1 MGTEAAGAGAEATGT
16 GVEAKG
22 TGAVEIGVARETG
35 EGTVAGGEAAFAFMA
50 PGGTSLS
57 GLVSRFMVVSTPDII
72 RTVDTTAGTIPMVD
86 TTEAIT
92 STTATRAEVMTT
104 VGTFIGAARSAIAM
118 LVWSH
123 ECNSDSPGLAFIAGR
138 STAFSEIERDMPF
151 EFTNAAMDCRQT
163 DGLIPVFWLPWEF
176 PESPWPFAVSPLAFR
191 YLKQARENSTAR
203 RRRFR

>member
-1 MGTEAAGAGAEATGT
+1 MGTEATGTGAEATGT
-16 GVEAKG
+16 GAEAAG
-22 TGAVEIGVARETG
+22 TGVVEIGVARETG
-35 EGTVAGGEAAFAFMA
+35 EGTVAGGEAAIAFMA

-72 RTVDTTAGTIPMVD
+72 RTAGTIPMVDTIRTTD

-92 STTATRAEVMTT
+92 STTATRAEVITT
-104 VGTFIGAARSAIAM
+104 VGTFIGAALSAIGM

-151 EFTNAAMDCRQT
+151 KFTNAAMDCRQT
-163 DGLIPVFWLPWEF
+163 DGLIPVFWRPWGF
-176 PESPWPFAVSPLAFR
+176 PESPWPFAILPLAFR
-191 YLKQARENSTAR
+191 YLK
-203 RRRFR
+203 

>member
-1 MGTEAAGAGAEATGT
+1 MGTEVAETGT
-16 GVEAKG
+16 A
-22 TGAVEIGVARETG
+22 EIGVAPGTG
-35 EGTVAGGEAAFAFMA
+35 EGTADFAATGGEAAIAFMA

-72 RTVDTTAGTIPMVD
+72 RTADTTAGTIPMVDTIRTTD

-92 STTATRAEVMTT
+92 STTATRAEVITT
-104 VGTFIGAARSAIAM
+104 VGTFIGAALSAIGM

-163 DGLIPVFWLPWEF
+163 DGLIPVFWRPWGF
-176 PESPWPFAVSPLAFR
+176 PESPWPFAILPLAFR
-191 YLKQARENSTAR
+191 YLK
-203 RRRFR
+203 